1 MKMDMKK
8 LILICLIASVI
19 ISGCQQKSRTDD
31 SKILEDPQQECA
43 RASGEWKIFPDGCA
57 DSCFKARSKE
67 PVFCTAVLTD
77 GCDCGADRCW
87 NGKTCEANDFV

>member
-1 MKMDMKK
+1 MNMKN
-8 LILICLIASVI
+8 LILLWLIASVI
-19 ISGCQQKSRTDD
+19 ISGCQQKTGN
-31 SKILEDPQQECA
+31 SKVLDDPQKECA
-43 RASGEWKIFPDGCA
+43 RAGGEWKALPDGCV

-87 NGKTCEANDFV
+87 NGKTCEVN